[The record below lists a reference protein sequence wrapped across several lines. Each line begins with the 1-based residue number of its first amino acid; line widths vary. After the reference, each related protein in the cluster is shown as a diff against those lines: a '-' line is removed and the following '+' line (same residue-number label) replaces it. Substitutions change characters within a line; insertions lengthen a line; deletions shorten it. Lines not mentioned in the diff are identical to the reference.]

1 MTRGRRRESQTRLP
15 VGIEA
20 RHARDCAGELCTCT
34 PSYRAWVFDR
44 RANSRIRKSFSG
56 KGALAA
62 AKGWRVDALS
72 ALNRGQN
79 ITPSKVTFGAVVAD
93 WLDGAKA
100 SPPTVLNRSGQV
112 FKPSVLRGYESDLRR
127 FVLPVFGNERIS
139 KIKRGDLQR
148 LSDRFI
154 GEGYSGSKIRNIVT
168 AIKTV
173 YRWAIEREITT
184 SNPTIGLRLP
194 NGVKHR
200 HRAASR
206 EEAVELL
213 NALPDELRVLYAVAA
228 YAGLRR
234 GELRGLRW
242 EDVDLDGRRISVK
255 RSWDDREG
263 EVTPKSA
270 AGTRKAPIPK
280 ALARLLAEHR
290 LRSTRTAEADFVFGS
305 PNGLPFTATNI
316 RERAILAWKK
326 ANDRR
331 EEQLDPISL
340 HELRHTAISL
350 WFAAGVRR
358 ETCEDWAGHSSGA
371 VTDIYRHLRPEV
383 FDAELARVDEYLGP
397 AVEALVA
404 VV

>member
-1 MTRGRRRESQTRLP
+1 MHTVLP
-15 VGIEA
+15 
-20 RHARDCAGELCTCT
+20 R
-34 PSYRAWVFDR
+34 WVFDR
-44 RANSRIRKSFSG
+44 RTNSRIRKSFSG

-139 KIKRGDLQR
+139 EIKRGDLQR

-213 NALPDELRVLYAVAA
+213 NALPDDLRVLYAVAA